1 MVGQFFERRIRM
13 KDRIYNVVLIFFAL
27 VTGAGGIYFLMD
39 IHHRTPGLA
48 AMGFIFLMFTALFH
62 QKKRHE

>member
-1 MVGQFFERRIRM
+1 M

-48 AMGFIFLMFTALFH
+48 TMGFIFLMFTALFH